1 MFILAQISG
10 FLAWLALLF
19 SYYKKNTN
27 SILAFHIISIIF
39 YLLNYLFL
47 GAWSG
52 LFIIIIELLRDFL
65 YFKTDKDNLI
75 FLLSIPV
82 HILFFIIYR
91 NNLIEM
97 IPIIASLIEGFTLTK
112 KKNVVIPGAVIVYS
126 LWVIYDINIKAY
138 TGAFTSALIVFSNLY
153 IYLNT
158 LRGLEEAKKFKISS
172 RFSITKDFLKK
183 MNTIKKN
190 TDKNNLLLSNSY
202 EEKLL
207 KKNENNFMLIKLK
220 KELKGYITK
229 ILVPK
234 ETIKKI
240 LKLEEINKEYENIII
255 DGNKYGKSVIIDSIV
270 LKEKHQNIKSINLI
284 TKNIKKLIKNINYD
298 NIIIIATTDFE
309 KEIANNLKFKI
320 IKNLKDNS
328 IIYSFKDI

>member
-1 MFILAQISG
+1 
-10 FLAWLALLF
+10 
-19 SYYKKNTN
+19 
-27 SILAFHIISIIF
+27 
-39 YLLNYLFL
+39 
-47 GAWSG
+47 
-52 LFIIIIELLRDFL
+52 
-65 YFKTDKDNLI
+65 
-75 FLLSIPV
+75 
-82 HILFFIIYR
+82 
-91 NNLIEM
+91 
-97 IPIIASLIEGFTLTK
+97 
-112 KKNVVIPGAVIVYS
+112 
-126 LWVIYDINIKAY
+126 
-138 TGAFTSALIVFSNLY
+138 
-153 IYLNT
+153 
-158 LRGLEEAKKFKISS
+158 
-172 RFSITKDFLKK
+172 

-328 IIYSFKDI
+328 IFYSFKDI